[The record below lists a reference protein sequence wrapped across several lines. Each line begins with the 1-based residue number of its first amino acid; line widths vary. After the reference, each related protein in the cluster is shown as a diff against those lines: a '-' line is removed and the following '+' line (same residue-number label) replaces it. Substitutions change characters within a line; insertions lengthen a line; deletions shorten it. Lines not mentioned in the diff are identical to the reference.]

1 MRGNQKIC
9 WEITCEMAADLEPCV
24 GETSFLCWQGGGSVL
39 PWREQVTTRT
49 RCAVPHRSALVCLS
63 LVPAAP
69 PWPGELPVPSRSVGR
84 CVLWLARPGEVRQG
98 CGNTPAPP
106 SGLISVRSL
115 PSPSSHTYFRTVP
128 DRICLGERLIFN
140 VTPTEKF
147 MSKICSSCAK
157 RRTINDW
164 EEGKMHFQTRQNPP
178 PVLP

>member
-49 RCAVPHRSALVCLS
+49 RCAVPCGSALVCLS

-69 PWPGELPVPSRSVGR
+69 PWPGQLPVPSRSVGR

-98 CGNTPAPP
+98 CGNTPDNCLPHQVASFLCVP
-106 SGLISVRSL
+106 SHLHPLTRISELSQ
-115 PSPSSHTYFRTVP
+115 TVYA
-128 DRICLGERLIFN
+128 L
-140 VTPTEKF
+140 EK
-147 MSKICSSCAK
+147 
-157 RRTINDW
+157 D
-164 EEGKMHFQTRQNPP
+164 
-178 PVLP
+178 